1 MNMERPLT
9 GAERA
14 KRWRAAMRA
23 KGLKPRTFWLPD
35 TSTPEFK
42 ERARRS
48 NEALHRWH
56 AENPDYMAE
65 IEALQYWPPEEE
77 G

>member
-1 MNMERPLT
+1 MNVERPLT

-23 KGLKPRTFWLPD
+23 KGLRPKVFWVPD

-42 ERARRS
+42 EQARRDT
-48 NEALHRWH
+48 EALNRWYDEH
-56 AENPDYMAE
+56 EDE
-65 IEALQYWPPEEE
+65 FLEVTSLQYWPDDSD
-77 G
+77 